1 MSLRLRILSLSLFT
15 WMPLVILAAAGG
27 VAVTRSVGIPL
38 LFDYVV
44 HVRFLVAMPVLI
56 AAEGVVWARVIDLA
70 RYLVLSGLVVE
81 SGRPALERLVDRFTA
96 LRRSRIIAVAAAAGV
111 VFGVLYFRKEFS
123 GDLSTWQFVPGSSQR
138 VRSAAGWWYLLV
150 SVPIFQFLV
159 WYWALR
165 YAAWCWFLFRLSRL
179 DLVLVPSHPDRSA
192 GLRPIGQVHQYWAIV
207 VFAVSSLISAN
218 VGLALVH
225 GQSIADFRVELAS
238 FLGLSL
244 VVLFAPFLAFS
255 GKLLTARV
263 RGLLDYGVLAAEYTR
278 QFDQK
283 WIAPEAKSRRSAEAG
298 GSGESLLG
306 ASDIQSLA
314 DLANSYAVVRDIRL
328 VPFEMLN
335 VLAIILAVA
344 IPFVPL
350 VFAVI
355 SPVEVFRGLVQF
367 FL

>member
-1 MSLRLRILSLSLFT
+1 VSLRLRVLTLSLFT
-15 WMPLVILAAAGG
+15 WMPIVVLAATGG
-27 VAVTRSVGIPL
+27 VAVGTSVGIPL

-44 HVRFLVAMPVLI
+44 HVRFLVALPVLV
-56 AAEGVVWARVIDLA
+56 ASEGVVWAKVVDLA
-70 RYLVLSGLVVE
+70 RYLVLSGLVAE
-81 SGRPALERLVDRFTA
+81 SGRPALERLVDRFNA
-96 LRRSRIIAVAAAAGV
+96 LRRSRIIPVAAAVGA
-111 VFGVLYFRKEFS
+111 VFGALFFRKEFS
-123 GDLSTWQFVPGSSQR
+123 GDLTTWQFVPGSSQQ

-159 WYWALR
+159 FYWALR
-165 YAAWCWFLFRLSRL
+165 YAVWCWFLFRLSRL
-179 DLVLVPSHPDRSA
+179 DLLLVPSHPDRSA
-192 GLRPIGQVHQYWAIV
+192 GLRPIGQLHQYWAIV
-207 VFAVSSLISAN
+207 VFALSSLVSAN

-225 GQSIADFRVELAS
+225 GRSITDFRVELLS

-244 VVLFAPFLAFS
+244 LVLFAPSLAFS
-255 GKLLTARV
+255 GKLLTARS

-283 WIAPEAKSRRSAEAG
+283 WIAPEARSAEAG

-306 ASDIQSLA
+306 TSDIQSLA
-314 DLANSYAVVRDIRL
+314 DLANSYAVVRDTRL

-335 VLAIILAVA
+335 VLVIILTVA

-355 SPVEVFRGLVQF
+355 SPVEVFKSLVQL